1 MQSVLPMQS
10 YQKMKM
16 NKFVRHKEILKSK
29 KKICFSLHFAL
40 TKKRKFHFEYSKKN
54 IIILPNKKKLF

>member
-16 NKFVRHKEILKSK
+16 NKLVRQ
-29 KKICFSLHFAL
+29 KIVS
-40 TKKRKFHFEYSKKN
+40 
-54 IIILPNKKKLF
+54 IDKKLFQYFVIKNIFENKK